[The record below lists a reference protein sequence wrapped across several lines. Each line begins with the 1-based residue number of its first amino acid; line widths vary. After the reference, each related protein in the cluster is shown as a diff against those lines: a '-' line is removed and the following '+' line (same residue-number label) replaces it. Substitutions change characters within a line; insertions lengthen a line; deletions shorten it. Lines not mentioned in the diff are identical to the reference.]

1 MINWEYMLA
10 VVCVPLDGCIVQKM
24 KTEKKIHTYS
34 RRVDENYTSSEKGFF
49 IGCLRYL
56 CDVQ

>member
-1 MINWEYMLA
+1 MLA